1 MKNLFFLV
9 GDLNIIS
16 LDYSINAN
24 VCDFFNLVFQ
34 NREFDKKNR
43 YSWNLEIKYLP
54 HNKSNVLSQK

>member
-9 GDLNIIS
+9 GDLHIIS

-34 NREFDKKNR
+34 NREFDKKIDI
-43 YSWNLEIKYLP
+43 LEIYKLNIYHIINLTF
-54 HNKSNVLSQK
+54 

>member
-34 NREFDKKNR
+34 NREFDKKIDI
-43 YSWNLEIKYLP
+43 LEIYKLNIYHIINLTF
-54 HNKSNVLSQK
+54 